1 MARKGAGIRFLV
13 DVVGFEEQ
21 LVVVGADG
29 TTVEHSEIRW
39 PEGGIV
45 QADTYVPDNPFMLEP
60 GTQSLHIVTRDPQGR
75 VGAALEYRSSPI
87 VWPAST

>member
-1 MARKGAGIRFLV
+1 M
-13 DVVGFEEQ
+13 
-21 LVVVGADG
+21 VVGADG

-60 GTQSLHIVTRDPQGR
+60 GTQSLYIVTRDPQAVWAQRWNIGLHQLYGR
-75 VGAALEYRSSPI
+75 HPREGRQRTPRPQQPRPSP
-87 VWPAST
+87 